1 MIFRSERSLDLCHF
15 LSAALSL
22 ERCSQRTSDNQG
34 LEGAACAGLEERGH
48 IWSRQEVKVENKVS
62 VAAFTS
68 RADKWVG
75 EGREEDTT
83 EDRCEG
89 ERERRFHLKVT
100 GRGAGGLEVARCM
113 LNEMK

>member
-1 MIFRSERSLDLCHF
+1 MCHF

-22 ERCSQRTSDNQG
+22 EGCSRRTSDNQV
-34 LEGAACAGLEERGH
+34 LEGAARSGLEERGH

-62 VAAFTS
+62 VAAFTY
-68 RADKWVG
+68 RTEKWVG

-89 ERERRFHLKVT
+89 ERERRFRLKVT
-100 GRGAGGLEVARCM
+100 GRGAGGSEVARCR
-113 LNEMK
+113 LNEIK